1 MVDESNDAQY
11 TFSRIEGDG
20 RDTASI
26 GEGNTDGS
34 KPGYLPIENTH
45 PGTTCYGT
53 VCRKL

>member
-1 MVDESNDAQY
+1 MISDGCGPGSWAFQVVDESNDAQY

-34 KPGYLPIENTH
+34 KPGLSNQ
-45 PGTTCYGT
+45 
-53 VCRKL
+53 